1 MHSKIKLVSLGATVA
16 IALLLPTPAR
26 ADAPTPLADPDAP
39 PTAPTSVEPLPDG
52 VLEGV
57 PEEGVPEEG
66 VPAASKPVSGITA
79 VKPTNV
85 TVNAHPDHSDSVQA
99 EALRRSPSTDS
110 GDLQPVESVPTV
122 ADVIQPRLVQPT
134 DIAQT
139 ATTPDQANQWH
150 FLLVPY
156 VYLPLSV
163 SGSVDYEGTDI
174 SASDGSRDF
183 EINSDRISTSLEN
196 DLNFALLSGF
206 AAWTPNYH
214 LGILANFD
222 YLSLTSD
229 ETLTRSVRF
238 PGAANFVP
246 TELEASLDTELW
258 NASLAAGYRF
268 YDSARVN
275 AQGVD
280 TEFDLGPFVAD
291 VLGGLNVTSLETDL
305 DLSTNLG
312 GEAEFSSSNTL
323 VSPLLGGRVRWNAN
337 PQLAVVVSGTVS
349 GFGISGLT
357 RYGVQGGVSWL
368 FSGNTSLGVGY
379 RFASLEYNADE
390 VDINVD
396 QNGPYLNFGFRF

>member
-1 MHSKIKLVSLGATVA
+1 MNAKIKLVSLGATVA
-16 IALLLPTPAR
+16 IALLPTPAR
-26 ADAPTPLADPDAP
+26 ADAPTPLADTDDI
-39 PTAPTSVEPLPDG
+39 PTAPTSLEPLPDG

-57 PEEGVPEEG
+57 PEGGVAEEV
-66 VPAASKPVSGITA
+66 VPVASQPAPGITA
-79 VKPTNV
+79 VKPTNA
-85 TVNAHPDHSDSVQA
+85 TINARPDHSASVQA
-99 EALRRSPSTDS
+99 EALRRPPSTDS
-110 GDLQPVESVPTV
+110 GDLQPVESIPMV
-122 ADVIQPRLVQPT
+122 ADVMQPPLVQPT

-139 ATTPDQANQWH
+139 ATTPSQSDQWH

-156 VYLPLSV
+156 VYLPLSI

-174 SASDGSRDF
+174 SIPDGSRDF

-206 AAWTPNYH
+206 EAWTPDYH
-214 LGILANFD
+214 LGILANFN

-229 ETLTRSVRF
+229 ETLTRSARF

-246 TELEASLDTELW
+246 TELKASLDTELW

-275 AQGVD
+275 AQEVD

-291 VLGGLNVTSLETDL
+291 VLAGLNVTSLETDL

-312 GEAEFSSSNTL
+312 GEVEFSRSNTL

-368 FSGNTSLGVGY
+368 FSGNTSVGLGY

-390 VDINVD
+390 VEINAD